1 MEKHIVRWSYL
12 LGLVCALVA
21 VVWRLSGVFGIQHQ
35 FYFGGGFVGYW
46 VFFRGAFLLLLVTVA
61 TASYMAATKE

>member
-21 VVWRLSGVFGIQHQ
+21 AVWRVASAIGMPRQ
-35 FYFGGGFVGYW
+35 FNLGGGFVGYW
-46 VFFRGAFLLLLVTVA
+46 SFFSAAFLLLLVTVA
-61 TASYMAATKE
+61 TASYMAAGKE